1 MFSGEYLR
9 RKFAHRQ
16 FKVWCFAHRG
26 LRSKD
31 VAKLKGVGNIEYG
44 DIENGGK
51 KQGHRKKVGN

>member
-16 FKVWCFAHRG
+16 FKVWCFTHRG

-31 VAKLKGVGNIEYG
+31 VAKLKEKNYF
-44 DIENGGK
+44 
-51 KQGHRKKVGN
+51 GHFCGSLNHN